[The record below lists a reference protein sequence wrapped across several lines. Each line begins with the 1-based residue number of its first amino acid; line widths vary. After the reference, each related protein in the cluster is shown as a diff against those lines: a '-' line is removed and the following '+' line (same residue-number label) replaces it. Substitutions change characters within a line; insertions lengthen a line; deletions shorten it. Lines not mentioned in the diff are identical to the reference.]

1 MIRVLKLSACSSLTV
16 AAIAICAAI
25 ALAACRPH
33 EGNAIDGEVGAL
45 PSEGQ
50 LASLPLGEIAGAA
63 KLHSPNEIQNPLEG
77 NPSAIAEGHA
87 LFISMNCAGCHGYDA
102 KGGMGPNLTDSFWR
116 YGGMPSSIYNS
127 IYEGRPQGMPAWGRS
142 LPAQDIWKI
151 VAFVE
156 TLGGAVAAKQYHA
169 GLQGDHDVTY
179 VAPEAE
185 SLLAVFD
192 RPSGG
197 AANTGTAAGSDP
209 APTSPQR
216 GP

>member
-1 MIRVLKLSACSSLTV
+1 MIRVLKLSGRPTLTV
-16 AAIAICAAI
+16 GTMYIGAAI
-25 ALAACRPH
+25 ALSACRPH
-33 EGNAIDGEVGAL
+33 GGSTTNGELRAL

-63 KLHSPNEIQNPLEG
+63 KLRSPNEIPNPLEG
-77 NPSAIAEGHA
+77 NASAIAEGHQ

-127 IYEGRPQGMPAWGRS
+127 IYEGRPQGMPAWGRT

-151 VAFVE
+151 VAFIE

-169 GLQGDHDVTY
+169 GLQGDHDVTS

-185 SLLAVFD
+185 SLLGVFD
-192 RPSGG
+192 RPSGS
-197 AANTGTAAGSDP
+197 AAVIGNDAGSAP
-209 APTSPQR
+209 APASPQR
-216 GP
+216 EP

>member
-1 MIRVLKLSACSSLTV
+1 MIRVLKLSGRSSLTV
-16 AAIAICAAI
+16 GAMYIGVAI
-25 ALAACRPH
+25 ALSACRPH
-33 EGNAIDGEVGAL
+33 GGSAPNGDLRAL

-63 KLHSPNEIQNPLEG
+63 KLRSPNEIPNPLEG
-77 NPSAIAEGHA
+77 NASAISEGHQ

-127 IYEGRPQGMPAWGRS
+127 IYEGRPQGMPAWGRT

-151 VAFVE
+151 VAFIE

-169 GLQGDHDVTY
+169 GLQGDHDVTS

-185 SLLAVFD
+185 SLLGVFD
-192 RPSGG
+192 RPSGSAVVIG
-197 AANTGTAAGSDP
+197 NAAGSAP
-209 APTSPQR
+209 APASPQR
-216 GP
+216 EP